1 MRGFPLLHSMSVM
14 YQPLSS
20 PARRRTPL
28 HLALALAFPC
38 ASGLVAAQATLEPV
52 VITGSVSAQSAA
64 QAPYAITVVDQDTL
78 RSAGPQINLSES
90 MSRVPGLVVANRN
103 NYAQDLQISSRGF
116 GARSGFGVRGIRL
129 YTDGIPASMPDGQ
142 GQVSH
147 FDLAGAQRIEVL
159 RGPFSVLYGNSS
171 GGVIALV
178 SAEPKETVI
187 DGTVDVGSYGLR
199 QVRLGV
205 AGELGNGF
213 TLRGTVSGLEV
224 DGFRPHSAARR
235 TAANVRLGWAG
246 EADRVVVI
254 VNSLDQPA
262 DDPLGLDRAQFDADP
277 YQTTPQAT
285 QFDTR
290 KTARQLQVGANWRH
304 AFDWGP
310 LSSSQVTAY
319 QGKRSVAQWLAIAPG
334 TQNNVRHGGGVID
347 FDRDYQGLD
356 ARLNFGWDT
365 LDVVVGGAYET
376 STDARQGFENYTG
389 TGAAQVLGV
398 TGRLRRDET
407 NEAKTTD
414 GYAQFEWRF
423 APAWVASGGVRS
435 GHADLSSKDNYQ
447 NGLNGD
453 DSGELR
459 FGYTNPV
466 LGLRW
471 TAAPGLN
478 LHASVARG
486 FESPTLGD
494 LAYRP
499 DGIGGFNTALRPQK
513 SRQVEFGAKWRTGAA
528 QFDAALFRVD
538 TTDEI
543 GVATNAGGRSAFQ
556 NVGRT
561 RRSGAEVAVR
571 WQATDALHALTS
583 VTLLD
588 AKYRDNFLTCTGIP
602 CNAAAVP
609 VPAGNR
615 IAGTNRGN
623 AFAELGWKPRAD
635 QEYGLE
641 LRAASAITVN
651 DTNTDGTPRYL
662 LANLRASKR
671 YALNGALSLELLA
684 RIDNLFDKV
693 YAGSVIV
700 NDANGRFFEPG
711 APRTLLLSLKV
722 SGKP

>member
-1 MRGFPLLHSMSVM
+1 M
-14 YQPLSS
+14 YEPCRPVSRHV
-20 PARRRTPL
+20 PHACR
-28 HLALALAFPC
+28 HAIALAIAGLA
-38 ASGLVAAQATLEPV
+38 ASAAAQNSLEPV

-78 RSAGPQINLSES
+78 RSSGPMINLSES
-90 MSRVPGLVVANRN
+90 MARVPGLVVANRN

-178 SAEPKETVI
+178 SAEPKETH
-187 DGTVDVGSYGLR
+187 VDFGVDIGSFGLH
-199 QVRLGV
+199 QVRAGV
-205 AGELGNGF
+205 GGELGGGF
-213 TLRGTVSGLEV
+213 TLAASASGLEV
-224 DGFRPHSAARR
+224 EGFRPHSAARR
-235 TAANVRLGWAG
+235 TAANVRLGWTG
-246 EADRVVVI
+246 DADRVVVL

-262 DDPLGLDRAQFDADP
+262 DDPLGLSRTQFNANP
-277 YQTTPQAT
+277 YQTTPEAAQY
-285 QFDTR
+285 DTR
-290 KTARQLQVGANWRH
+290 KTTRQVQLGANWRH
-304 AFDWGP
+304 AFDLGP

-319 QGKRSVAQWLAIAPG
+319 QGNRSVAQWLAITPG
-334 TQNNVRHGGGVID
+334 VQANPRHGGGVID
-347 FDRDYQGLD
+347 FGRDYSGLD
-356 ARLNFGWDT
+356 VRLNFGWDAIDFV
-365 LDVVVGGAYET
+365 LGAAHE
-376 STDARQGFENYTG
+376 SATDARRGFENFTG

-398 TGRLRRDET
+398 TGKLRRDET
-407 NEAKTTD
+407 NDARSTD
-414 GYAQFEWRF
+414 TYAQFDWRL
-423 APAWVASGGVRS
+423 ASNWSASGGVRT
-435 GHADLSSKDNYQ
+435 GHVNLSSEDHYPATAANP
-447 NGLNGD
+447 D
-453 DSGELR
+453 DSGALR
-459 FGYTNPV
+459 FSYTNPV

-478 LHASVARG
+478 LHASLAHG

-499 DGIGGFNTALRPQK
+499 DGKGGFNTALRPQK
-513 SRQVEFGAKWRTGAA
+513 SRQFEMGAKWRAGPA
-528 QFDAALFRVD
+528 QVDATLFRVD
-538 TTDEI
+538 VSDEI

-561 RRSGAEVAVR
+561 RRTGGELSAG
-571 WQATDALHALTS
+571 WQATDSLHALTS

-602 CNAAAVP
+602 CTSAAVP
-609 VPAGNR
+609 VPSGNR

-623 AFAELGWKPRAD
+623 AYAELGWKPRAD

-641 LRAASAITVN
+641 ARAASGISVN
-651 DTNTDGTPRYL
+651 DLNTDATPRYAL
-662 LANLRASKR
+662 VNLRASKT
-671 YALNGALSLELLA
+671 YTLNDSLTLELLA

-700 NDANGRFFEPG
+700 NDANGRYFETG
-711 APRTLLLSLKV
+711 APRTLLLSMRL
-722 SGKP
+722 SGKR